1 MSDTKTDQEIMDE
14 FYSTRSPNRAGM
26 NWRDAPALDD
36 DDDHD
41 DEEALDLDMVI
52 EELIGRIATPDK
64 IGKG

>member
-14 FYSTRSPNRAGM
+14 FYATREPNPAGA
-26 NWRDAPALDD
+26 NWRDASALDD
-36 DDDHD
+36 DDDV
-41 DEEALDLDMVI
+41 EEALDLDIVI